1 MQSVKPTRRVSG
13 APWARGVMFAALSTL
28 AASAWA
34 EMPSYDLNG
43 DAEAGKEVAY
53 DRGKGNCLACHLIP
67 GGESPGAI
75 GPALVAMQTR
85 YPSKQDLAKQI
96 WDATIKTPD
105 VVMPPFGKH
114 GILTDEEFVNVVEF
128 IWSL

>member
-1 MQSVKPTRRVSG
+1 MKSHRPHRRETIAFALATLAIATLTWAADPPKIDLSG
-13 APWARGVMFAALSTL
+13 ADAARG
-28 AASAWA
+28 
-34 EMPSYDLNG
+34 
-43 DAEAGKEVAY
+43 KEIAM
-53 DRGKGNCLACHLIP
+53 DRGKGNCIACHLIP

-96 WDATIKTPD
+96 WDATVKNPEA
-105 VVMPPFGKH
+105 VMPPFGKH
-114 GILTDEEFVNVVEF
+114 GILTDAEFVNVVEF

>member
-1 MQSVKPTRRVSG
+1 MPFPRQLLTVSS
-13 APWARGVMFAALSTL
+13 AILLTL
-28 AASAWA
+28 TSATAFA
-34 EMPSYDLNG
+34 EMPELELSG
-43 DAEAGKEVAY
+43 DSEAGKEIAM
-53 DRGKGNCLACHLIP
+53 DRSRGNCIACHVIP

-85 YPSKQDLAKQI
+85 YPSKQDLALQI
-96 WDATIKTPD
+96 WDPTIKNPE

-114 GILTDEEFVNVVEF
+114 GILSDKEFTDVVEY